1 MLRLSRWASRS
12 RNSETALAARPTS
25 ATASISPD
33 AISGG
38 SDRRRQASNR
48 MNAATPNRSTAFV
61 TAARISTRR

>member
-1 MLRLSRWASRS
+1 MFRLSRWASRS
-12 RNSETALAARPTS
+12 RNSDAAFAARPTS

-38 SDRRRQASNR
+38 SDSRRQASKR
-48 MNAATPNRSTAFV
+48 MNAATPNRRKAFV